1 MSQDNSVRTPAA
13 RPHITILNKAIDA
26 TSLGY
31 ATLRDL
37 GALFKAIRDT
47 SEEYSSAHDLANIGQ
62 YLTDDWANML
72 DGERESL
79 EQMREARP

>member
-1 MSQDNSVRTPAA
+1 MSQDTFVRTPAA

-37 GALFKAIRDT
+37 GALFRAIRDT
-47 SEEYSSAHDLANIGQ
+47 SDEYSPARDLANIGQ
-62 YLTDDWANML
+62 YLADDWANML
-72 DGERESL
+72 DGEREGL
-79 EQMREARP
+79 EQMRKVRP